1 VELASVF
8 HYFINSHSITEEN
21 TAADFEKYALHA
33 IEEIFLENDI
43 AIMVGG
49 TGLYIKAFTEGLDDI
64 PRVDPEIRKMLISD
78 YEERGLNWLQKE
90 VQERD
95 PLYFAYGEIQNPQR
109 MLRALE
115 VKMSTGNSILDFRT
129 KEKKERAFRIVKI
142 GLELP
147 REKLYHRINDR
158 VDQMMAAGLLKE
170 VEGLLPF
177 KKLNAL
183 QTVGYREVFDY
194 YDGSISLD
202 RAVELIKQNSR
213 HYAKRQLTWFK
224 KEAEIKWIDMG
235 NPGDAIDLIRKEI
248 SDEE

>member
-1 VELASVF
+1 
-8 HYFINSHSITEEN
+8 
-21 TAADFEKYALHA
+21 
-33 IEEIFLENDI
+33 
-43 AIMVGG
+43 
-49 TGLYIKAFTEGLDDI
+49 
-64 PRVDPEIRKMLISD
+64 
-78 YEERGLNWLQKE
+78 
-90 VQERD
+90 
-95 PLYFAYGEIQNPQR
+95 
-109 MLRALE
+109 
-115 VKMSTGNSILDFRT
+115 
-129 KEKKERAFRIVKI
+129 
-142 GLELP
+142 
-147 REKLYHRINDR
+147 
-158 VDQMMAAGLLKE
+158 MMAAGLLKE

>member
-49 TGLYIKAFTEGLDDI
+49 TGLYIKAFAEGLDDI

-129 KEKKERAFRIVKI
+129 K
-142 GLELP
+142 
-147 REKLYHRINDR
+147 
-158 VDQMMAAGLLKE
+158 
-170 VEGLLPF
+170 
-177 KKLNAL
+177 
-183 QTVGYREVFDY
+183 
-194 YDGSISLD
+194 
-202 RAVELIKQNSR
+202 
-213 HYAKRQLTWFK
+213 
-224 KEAEIKWIDMG
+224 
-235 NPGDAIDLIRKEI
+235 
-248 SDEE
+248 